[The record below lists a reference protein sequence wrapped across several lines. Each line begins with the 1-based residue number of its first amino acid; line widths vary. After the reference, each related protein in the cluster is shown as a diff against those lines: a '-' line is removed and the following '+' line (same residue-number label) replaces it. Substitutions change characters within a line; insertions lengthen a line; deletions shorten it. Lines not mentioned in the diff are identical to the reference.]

1 MVPVE
6 LSYLDPRLL
15 MRSGTQN
22 QRGFTL
28 LEVVVATF
36 ILAGIVLMMAP
47 SASRYLTVATKSR
60 QRIQAQAAAEEQI
73 AMIRSSPTYD
83 SLTVRF
89 NGSQSNV
96 PFTGWTRT
104 TSVVR
109 SGAGTTSDI
118 TRITVTVTAIKRTL
132 TIAAP

>member
-1 MVPVE
+1 
-6 LSYLDPRLL
+6 
-15 MRSGTQN
+15 MRVAVRTR
-22 QRGFTL
+22 RGFTL

-36 ILAGIVLMMAP
+36 ILGGIILMMAP
-47 SASRYLTVATKSR
+47 SASRYLTTSTKSR
-60 QRIQAQAAAEEQI
+60 QKIQAQATAEEQI
-73 AMIRSSPTYD
+73 ALLRSSPTYD
-83 SLTVRF
+83 SLGVRF
-89 NGSQSNV
+89 NGSVSGV

-118 TRITVTVTAIKRTL
+118 TRVTVTVTGPGLSTPIKRTL

>member
-1 MVPVE
+1 MQA
-6 LSYLDPRLL
+6 R
-15 MRSGTQN
+15 TQS

-47 SASRYLTVATKSR
+47 SASRYLTTATKSR
-60 QRIQAQAAAEEQI
+60 QRIQAQAVAEEQM
-73 AMIRSSPTYD
+73 ALIRSSPTYD

-118 TRITVTVTAIKRTL
+118 TRVTVTVNGPGLPTPIKRTL